1 MLLCVYI
8 GMMSGL
14 VQMHDVIYV
23 VYPCRGI
30 LYRFNATTRQRLTD
44 IVVDDMFGTNDIV
57 ACPETSQLYV
67 IGLFYSAKGSCIGRV
82 SEDGTDTRRWLP
94 RLPESP
100 SDTFEPVSLSV
111 TSTRLLVTSRNTRDL
126 IQFGASGDELRRVKV
141 LDDNIYA
148 QHAVES
154 PTGTFIVSHRTRVSP
169 HYYSRDKHGK
179 HEVSEV
185 NAGGQVLRQFT
196 VSPILQLGCHT
207 SVVLDSAGNIFVGDH
222 LANRILLLD
231 AKLAI
236 RRAVIDEHQLIRRHP
251 SNLCYVE
258 RTGQLLVELGAQVA
272 VFDVLRR

>member
-1 MLLCVYI
+1 M
-8 GMMSGL
+8 
-14 VQMHDVIYV
+14 
-23 VYPCRGI
+23 
-30 LYRFNATTRQRLTD
+30 
-44 IVVDDMFGTNDIV
+44 
-57 ACPETSQLYV
+57 
-67 IGLFYSAKGSCIGRV
+67 
-82 SEDGTDTRRWLP
+82 
-94 RLPESP
+94 
-100 SDTFEPVSLSV
+100 SLSV
-111 TSTRLLVTSRNTRDL
+111 TSTRLLVTSRNIREL
-126 IQFGASGDELRRVKV
+126 IQFGASGDELRRIKV
-141 LDDNIYA
+141 LDNNIYA

-169 HYYSRDKHGK
+169 HYYTRDKHGK

-236 RRAVIDEHQLIRRHP
+236 RRAVIDEHQLIRRHA

-258 RTGQLLVELGAQVA
+258 QAGQLLVGLAAQVA